1 MDLLE
6 RYLQAVKFWLPRT
19 QKSDI
24 IAELREDLRSQ
35 IEDKENSLGR
45 ALNVN
50 EIQAILK
57 QCGHPMVVA
66 SRYQPQRQL
75 IGPVLFPV
83 YVFVL
88 KAIAF
93 FYLLPWMLV
102 WICLVIFVPSY
113 RAENGVNI
121 GNALGSLWMLIVYCT
136 AAVTLTFAVAERML
150 AKNRLFA
157 KWNPGK
163 LPKVQRDAEKR
174 TSRFDSLAGFVA
186 DLVVIVVWINI
197 PNGMAV
203 FGLGQTVKAFGV
215 SQGLYAYYLPIL
227 ILMAADLAM
236 NAIMFFRPQ
245 WIWLPPSLRM
255 VTTAAF
261 LGIVESAAKLQPYI
275 VLKAQA
281 AQSFENVKAAQVFNQ
296 MVAWSFAITAIALI
310 IALIIYG
317 YQAVTRIRKYFA
329 DRGTPAAMISSQ
341 MM

>member
-24 IAELREDLRSQ
+24 IAELREDLTSQ

-45 ALNVN
+45 PLNEN
-50 EIQAILK
+50 EVQAILK

-83 YVFVL
+83 YVLVL

-93 FYLLPWMLV
+93 YYLLPWALI
-102 WICLVIFVPSY
+102 WICLVSFDPPY
-113 RAENGVNI
+113 RAENGVTI
-121 GNALGSLWMLIVYCT
+121 GNALGSLWTLVVYFT
-136 AAVTLTFAVAERML
+136 AAVTLAFAVAERML
-150 AKNRLFA
+150 AKNQLFA
-157 KWNPGK
+157 NWNPGK
-163 LPKVQRDAEKR
+163 LPKVAQRDPKKR

-186 DLVVIVVWINI
+186 DLVIIVVWLNI
-197 PNGMAV
+197 PNGMAI
-203 FGLGQTVKAFGV
+203 FGQTVKDFGIG
-215 SQGLYAYYLPIL
+215 QGLHAYYLPIL
-227 ILMAADLAM
+227 ILMAADLVM
-236 NAIMFFRPQ
+236 NAIMFFQPQ
-245 WIWLPPSLRM
+245 WIWLPPSLRVM
-255 VTTAAF
+255 TTAGF
-261 LGIVESAAKLQPYI
+261 LGIVQSAAKLQPYI

-281 AQSFENVKAAQVFNQ
+281 AQSVENVKVAHVFNQ
-296 MVAWSFAITAIALI
+296 MVAWSLAITAIALI

-317 YQAVTRIRKYFA
+317 YQAVSRIRKYFA
-329 DRGTPAAMISSQ
+329 DRGTPAPMISSQ

>member
-1 MDLLE
+1 MDFLE

-45 ALNVN
+45 PLNEN

-93 FYLLPWMLV
+93 FYLLPWLLV
-102 WICLVIFVPSY
+102 WICLVTFVSSY
-113 RAENGVNI
+113 RNAHGVNI
-121 GNALGSLWMLIVYCT
+121 GNAMGSLWTLIVYFT
-136 AAVTLTFAVAERML
+136 AAVTVAFAVAERML
-150 AKNRLFA
+150 AKNQLFTN
-157 KWNPGK
+157 WNPGK
-163 LPKVQRDAEKR
+163 LPKVVQRDTKKR
-174 TSRFDSLAGFVA
+174 TSRFDSLAGLAA
-186 DLVVIVVWINI
+186 DLVVITAWLNV
-197 PNGMAV
+197 PNGVAI
-203 FGLGQTVKAFGV
+203 FGQTANDFSVTH
-215 SQGLYAYYLPIL
+215 GLHAYYVPIL
-227 ILMAADLAM
+227 ILMSADLVM
-236 NAIMFFRPQ
+236 NAVMFFRPQ

-281 AQSFENVKAAQVFNQ
+281 VQSVENIKAVQVFNQ

-310 IALIIYG
+310 IALIVYG
-317 YQAVTRIRKYFA
+317 YQAVSRTRKYFA